1 MLRTYSMISRA
12 AQLVG
17 MLVLVGS
24 LFLAIV
30 FLHDGDKLSALFC
43 ATMTLASTAFIILAG
58 WARKRMRVW
67 SDKFPPSVR

>member
-43 ATMTLASTAFIILAG
+43 ATMTLASAAFIILAG